1 MSLHHSPEDLMLIT
15 HMLER
20 RSVALLGWVLVIALL
35 LQPCAPLF
43 AQTPDDC
50 SAKLK
55 EAEQAFYNGDFDKA
69 IALTKECLGK
79 PDFPD
84 SKKKDAYELLAQSY
98 LANSYLSEARSAI
111 RKLLVLVPSY
121 VPPRDAPE
129 LAKEVAK
136 VREEM
141 SEEKKPIEQPES
153 PKQEVASEKGGGF
166 PQTWHWIVGGAL
178 VAGTA
183 IVLIASKSKNETTT
197 PPSTE
202 LPGPPPRP

>member
-1 MSLHHSPEDLMLIT
+1 MLIT

-141 SEEKKPIEQPES
+141 GEEKKPAEQQET

-166 PQTWHWIVGGAL
+166 PQTWHWIVGGVV
-178 VAGTA
+178 VAGVATA
-183 IVLIASKSKNETTT
+183 LIVGGGSKNEN
-197 PPSTE
+197 PPPVQN
-202 LPGPPPRP
+202 LPGPPALP